1 MGSNPTEGTIPD
13 SPPYWVNIQPCGYA
27 LNVAAKKCGAPPK
40 RSDGSP
46 GRPDCVAAVRAQ
58 IRDRNQHYADSAARR
73 ARILTMTAWLAV
85 VVSASFV
92 LVQIVSGSWLWQVSS
107 INVIG
112 AMVFA
117 TVPWLQRFGELVAPL
132 TFLGAAYVS
141 IFASCLDV
149 GTGAGAQFFF
159 LVGACIVVLLLGIE
173 HIVLASALAAVAA
186 GLIIAVEF
194 LVPRDTG
201 LQAPWVQSVG
211 FVVTAISSVV
221 MVVVTVWFALRD
233 TARAEAVMEA
243 QYERSET
250 LLANMLPASI
260 AERLKEPDRSVI
272 ADKYDVAS
280 VLFADIVGF
289 TERAS
294 STAPTDLVRFLDRL
308 YGAFDALADKHGL
321 EKIKV
326 SGDSYMV
333 VSGVPRAR
341 TDHAQALADFALD
354 MANVAAGLKDPHGQP
369 VPLRVGMSCGPVVAG
384 VVGSRRFF
392 YDVWGDAV
400 NVASRMEA
408 TDSVGRIQVPE
419 AMYGRLKD
427 EFVLQE
433 RGHIDVK
440 GKGPMRTWYL
450 IGRKA
455 TEESTDVLAE
465 EPRTAHV

>member
-1 MGSNPTEGTIPD
+1 M
-13 SPPYWVNIQPCGYA
+13 V
-27 LNVAAKKCGAPPK
+27 VAKKCGAPPRK
-40 RSDGSP
+40 DGSSN
-46 GRPDCVAAVRAQ
+46 RPDCVAAVRAQ
-58 IRDRNQHYADSAARR
+58 TRDRNQHYAASAARR
-73 ARILTMTAWLAV
+73 GRILMITAWLAV
-85 VVSASFV
+85 MVSVSFV
-92 LVQIVSGSWLWQVSS
+92 LVQIATDSWTWQVSS

-117 TVPWLQRFGELVAPL
+117 MVPWLQRFGELVAPL
-132 TFLGAAYVS
+132 TFIGAAYVS
-141 IFASCLDV
+141 VFASCLDV
-149 GTGAGAQFFF
+149 GTGSGSQFFF

-173 HIVLASALAAVAA
+173 HIVLAAALAAVAA

-194 LVPRDTG
+194 LVPENTG
-201 LQAPWVQSVG
+201 LQPAWAQSAG

-243 QYERSET
+243 QYDRSET
-250 LLANMLPASI
+250 LLENMLPASI
-260 AERLKEPDRSVI
+260 AERLKEPGRGVI
-272 ADKYDVAS
+272 ADKYDDAT

-294 STAPTDLVRFLDRL
+294 ATPPADLVRFLDRL
-308 YGAFDALADKHGL
+308 YGAFDALVDKHGL

-333 VSGVPRAR
+333 VSGVPRPR
-341 TDHAQALADFALD
+341 PDHSQALADFALD
-354 MANVAAGLKDPHGQP
+354 MANVVAGLKDPHGEP
-369 VPLRVGMSCGPVVAG
+369 VPLRVGMACGPVVAG

-419 AMYGRLKD
+419 ELYERLKD

-433 RGHIDVK
+433 RGSIDVK

-455 TEESTDVLAE
+455 TEQSADLRSE
-465 EPRTAHV
+465 EPRTARV